1 MRGQPIRRFLSV
13 KRTNQRLETFQRT
26 TLLPDDIGLVGK
38 CFLHMIIDFSVVLTF
53 AASSFEKV
61 IKFMKYINFLH
72 YCLSLSS
79 LSFIVMKLSLEDSFE
94 EC

>member
-1 MRGQPIRRFLSV
+1 M
-13 KRTNQRLETFQRT
+13 
-26 TLLPDDIGLVGK
+26 
-38 CFLHMIIDFSVVLTF
+38 HMIIDFSVVLTF